1 MLLGQYQIPLDDD
14 GFVVI
19 PQPFSEIFTDGAYLT
34 CGFEQNLLVMSS
46 HTFEEIYKRLTGL
59 NIADPQAR
67 LLQRLMLGNAVK
79 LEPDQAGQVLIPQ
92 SLKTFAGLENQIV
105 LVGQGNFYE
114 IWSPA
119 GWDKQNAE
127 LLNFDKNANRFA
139 SLDLALC

>member
-1 MLLGQYQIPLDDD
+1 M
-14 GFVVI
+14 
-19 PQPFSEIFTDGAYLT
+19 E
-34 CGFEQNLLVMSS
+34 
-46 HTFEEIYKRLTGL
+46 
-59 NIADPQAR
+59 
-67 LLQRLMLGNAVK
+67 
-79 LEPDQAGQVLIPQ
+79 IPQ

-105 LVGQGNFYE
+105 LVGQGDLCE